1 MFMIDP
7 QNRVYQLLAGR
18 SGNMNMQEIRG
29 IARDMGIKAARLRK
43 VDLVRTIQVREGNFS
58 CFATAS
64 NGDCDQQGC
73 IWRNDCF
80 AMAQKQ
86 LN

>member
-1 MFMIDP
+1 
-7 QNRVYQLLAGR
+7 
-18 SGNMNMQEIRG
+18 MNMQEIRG
-29 IARDMGIKAARLRK
+29 IARDMGIKSTRLRK
-43 VDLVRTIQVREGNFS
+43 VDLVRTIQDQEGNFS

-64 NGDCDQQGC
+64 NGTCDQQGC

-80 AMAQKQ
+80 AMAKKQ